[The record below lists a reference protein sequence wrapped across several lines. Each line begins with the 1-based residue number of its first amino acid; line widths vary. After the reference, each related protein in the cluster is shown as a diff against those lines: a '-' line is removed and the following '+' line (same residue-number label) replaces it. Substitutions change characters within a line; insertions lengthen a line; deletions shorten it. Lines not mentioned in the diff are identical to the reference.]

1 LIKIKYPEF
10 WLSHIFVI
18 HSPLSNE
25 QIYSYDP
32 QKLILNDLHLKCYIL
47 EEDDE
52 NKITG
57 RNKRNFPLPI
67 FQKEPMGRINEFTY
81 ESSSLPFPR
90 IKDY

>member
-10 WLSHIFVI
+10 WLSHISVI

-32 QKLILNDLHLKCYIL
+32 QKLILNDLHLKCCIL

-52 NKITG
+52 NKISG
-57 RNKRNFPLPI
+57 SYPFFPKSSRSKCQ
-67 FQKEPMGRINEFTY
+67 FDAYNYK
-81 ESSSLPFPR
+81 SSLNDN
-90 IKDY
+90 ILG